1 MDDETR
7 TDNEE
12 TQDLADTSA
21 PPEETDETPEDPSAG
36 LAEEIGA
43 LRADIASY
51 MDGLAGIKEM
61 LASITLGSSISEE
74 DDVPDTEDEYPEYD
88 MDELAMTI
96 GD

>member
-21 PPEETDETPEDPSAG
+21 PDEGADEGTEDPTDG
-36 LAEEIGA
+36 LAEEISA

-51 MDGLAGIKEM
+51 MEGLAGIKEM

-74 DDVPDTEDEYPEYD
+74 DDVPDSEDEYPEYD
-88 MDELAMTI
+88 MDDLAMTI